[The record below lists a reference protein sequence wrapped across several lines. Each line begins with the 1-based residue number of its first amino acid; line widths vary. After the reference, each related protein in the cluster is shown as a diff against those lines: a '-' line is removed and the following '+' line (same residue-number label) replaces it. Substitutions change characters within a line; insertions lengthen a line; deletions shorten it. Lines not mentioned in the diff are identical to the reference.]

1 MGNFTQSIRRVFEN
15 AGKSFVTFP
24 AVMVNALL
32 FTLVSIV
39 RTAMDWQDQLPYNFL
54 FNSLQSALAL
64 GAIFSL
70 AAITY
75 AHSRLNTK
83 KAFTAANLLGLV
95 VPAAAFLLLYYFGG
109 AMAESYYP
117 GEVVYMAMTGIASAR
132 VGVAIFLSLLAFLLL
147 AGKTEQGL
155 DFSGAVFMTLKAFFL
170 ALIYGLVIMGGASG
184 VFAAIK
190 ALLYTGLTTK
200 VFGYVGAISA
210 FIGFSIFVGYFPDFH
225 KGAQDEHRAA
235 AQKQPRFIT
244 VLFEFILVPIML
256 ALTVVLV
263 LWAGRTILG
272 GMNTRFLSL
281 YGIAASYAIGGLLL
295 HILVTHNDS
304 KLANFYK
311 KVFPFA
317 VLFIL
322 LFEAW
327 ALVIQLN
334 KYGMKT
340 TEYVFIVIW
349 LVAFI
354 SAVLLIL
361 KKDKAHPWIVYVT
374 SALAVIAVLPFIGF
388 NELPYNQQVG
398 RLERLLTA
406 ENMLQG
412 DKIVPAATEP
422 SLSTREGITDAVD
435 FLIYQENNPPAWLDK
450 TSLKMDSFRTTFGF
464 DRVFPDQGPDVNGE
478 YQFTML
484 NLPPMAIDVSGY
496 QWELTSLQAAEKYLD
511 TIRFTGKKGEYAISW
526 NSNQSSGLPVIEIK
540 LNGQSIVKDDL
551 KAYMDKVQQKYPL
564 GNQEIPSASL
574 EDMTHRIEVPEI
586 SLILIFNR
594 IEINSNS
601 NMGEIYY
608 GVSPQAIYL
617 NEK

>member
-54 FNSLQSALAL
+54 FNSLQAALAL

-75 AHSRLNTK
+75 AHSRLNSK
-83 KAFTAANLLGLV
+83 KAFTGANLLGML
-95 VPAAAFLLLYYFGG
+95 VPAAAFLLVYSFGG
-109 AMAESYYP
+109 TMSESFYP
-117 GEVVYMAMTGIASAR
+117 GEVVYMAMTRIVSAR

-147 AGKTEQGL
+147 AGKTEKEL

-184 VFAAIK
+184 VFGAIK
-190 ALLYTGLTTK
+190 ALLYTELTTK
-200 VFGYVGAISA
+200 VFGYIGAISA

-244 VLFEFILVPIML
+244 VLFEYILVPIML
-256 ALTVVLV
+256 ALTIVLV

-304 KLANFYK
+304 KLALFYK

-334 KYGMKT
+334 RYGMKT
-340 TEYVFIVIW
+340 SEYVFIIIW
-349 LVAFI
+349 IIALA

-361 KKDKAHPWIVYVT
+361 KKHRAHPWIVYVT
-374 SALAVIAVLPFIGF
+374 SALAFIAVLPLIGF
-388 NELPYNQQVG
+388 SDLPYNQQVS
-398 RLERLLTA
+398 RLEKLLTA
-406 ENMLQG
+406 ENMLQE
-412 DKIVPAATEP
+412 DKIVPAKAQP
-422 SLSTREGITDAVD
+422 SQSTREGIADAVD

-450 TSLKMDSFRTTFGF
+450 KSLKLDSFRTTFGF
-464 DRVFPDQGPDVNGE
+464 DRVFPNQGPDVDGE
-478 YQFTML
+478 NLYTRL
-484 NLPPMAIDVSGY
+484 NLPPMAMDVSGY

-511 TIRFTGKKGEYAISW
+511 TIRFTGKKGDYAISW
-526 NSNQSSGLPVIEIK
+526 NSNQPSGLPVIEIT
-540 LNGQSIVKDDL
+540 LNGESVLKDDL
-551 KAYMDKVQQKYPL
+551 KAYMETVKQKYPL
-564 GNQEIPSASL
+564 GNKEIPSATL
-574 EDMTHRIEVPEI
+574 EDMTYRIEVPQI
-586 SLILIFNR
+586 SLILIFNY
-594 IEINSNS
+594 IEISANPDT
-601 NMGEIYY
+601 GELYY
-608 GVSPQAIYL
+608 GVGPLAVYL